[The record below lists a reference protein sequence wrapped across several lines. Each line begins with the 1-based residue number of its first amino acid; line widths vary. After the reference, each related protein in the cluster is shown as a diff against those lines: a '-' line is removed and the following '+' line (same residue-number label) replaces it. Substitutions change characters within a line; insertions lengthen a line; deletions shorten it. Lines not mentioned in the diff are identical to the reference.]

1 MGSAFV
7 FLYQR
12 KSNISFQLSI
22 MSCVLMDSTLIFR
35 YLSYKGLPPPSLI
48 WTGFSLCLLHP
59 CPSGF
64 ISWVLC
70 FLALIQFCF
79 FFFFNSIQNFYLFL
93 AALSLHFC
101 RQTVSLQRVGAT
113 ICCDVWACHCSVLS
127 CCRAPALGHTGLSS
141 CSPWAQ

>member
-22 MSCVLMDSTLIFR
+22 MSCVLMDSTLIIR
-35 YLSYKGLPPPSLI
+35 YLSYKGLSSPSLI

-79 FFFFNSIQNFYLFL
+79 VLFL
-93 AALSLHFC
+93 IPFKIFIYFWLPWVFIFAGRLS
-101 RQTVSLQRVGAT
+101 
-113 ICCDVWACHCSVLS
+113 HCSEWGLLFVVMYGLVIAVS
-127 CCRAPALGHTGLSS
+127 CLVVELRL
-141 CSPWAQ
+141 